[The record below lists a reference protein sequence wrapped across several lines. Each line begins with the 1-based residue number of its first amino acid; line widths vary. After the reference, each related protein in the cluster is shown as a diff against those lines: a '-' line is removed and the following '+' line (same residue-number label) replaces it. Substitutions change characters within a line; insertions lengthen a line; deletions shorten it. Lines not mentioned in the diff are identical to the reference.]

1 MAFRRP
7 EIDIPIGALRSRTDA
22 IKFSR
27 RKFLCVTAAALP
39 TFSRFARAQTYPT
52 RPVHLIVG
60 FPAGGVSDIIARVT
74 AQWLSE
80 RLGQPFVVENRP
92 GAGANVATEIV
103 ARAQPDGYTLLQA
116 QGSNG
121 WNETLYDNLN
131 FVFVRDIAPVA
142 SVARTP
148 AVLEV
153 SPNVPV
159 KTVAEFIGYAKANP
173 GIINLAA
180 VGQGSAPQLYGEL
193 FKMMTGID
201 LPEVQYRNSGP
212 YTDLVAGRVQAI
224 FDPIASSM
232 GYIKAGQLRP
242 LGVTTATRIQVLPDV
257 PPIGDFV
264 PGYEASG
271 WQGLGAPANTPA
283 EIITVLSKQIVAALA
298 DRAFTARLLDLGME
312 PFETTP
318 AEFSKFIAGQ
328 TQKWATVIKTA
339 KIKPK

>member
-1 MAFRRP
+1 MAHKRP
-7 EIDIPIGALRSRTDA
+7 VTGASRSRPDA
-22 IKFSR
+22 MKFSR
-27 RKFLCVTAAALP
+27 REFLAVTAGAVALP
-39 TFSRFARAQTYPT
+39 TFSRLARAQSYPT
-52 RPVHLIVG
+52 RPVRLIVG
-60 FPAGGVSDIIARVT
+60 FPAGGVSDIIARLT

-80 RLGQPFVVENRP
+80 RLDQPFVVENRP
-92 GAGANVATEIV
+92 GAGANVATEMV

-121 WNETLYDNLN
+121 WNATLYDNLN

-142 SVARTP
+142 SIARTP

-153 SPNVPV
+153 NPAVPV
-159 KTVAEFIGYAKANP
+159 KTVTEFIGYAKANP

-201 LPEVQYRNSGP
+201 LPEVQYRNTGP
-212 YTDLVAGRVQAI
+212 YTDLVAGRIQAI
-224 FDPIASSM
+224 FDPVASSM
-232 GYIKAGQLRP
+232 GYIKTGQLRP
-242 LGVTTATRIQVLPDV
+242 LGVTTATRIQALPDV

-283 EIITVLSKQIVAALA
+283 EIIAVLNKQIVAALA
-298 DRAFTARLLDLGME
+298 DRAFTTRLLSLGME

-318 AEFSKFIAGQ
+318 AEFGQFIAEQ
-328 TQKWATVIKTA
+328 TGKWAKVIKVA
-339 KIKPK
+339 NIKPE

>member
-1 MAFRRP
+1 MASQRRP
-7 EIDIPIGALRSRTDA
+7 MDAPIGASQSRA
-22 IKFSR
+22 VKFSR
-27 RKFLCVTAAALP
+27 RKFLRLAAGTGSLP
-39 TFSRFARAQTYPT
+39 AFSRFALAQAYPT
-52 RPVHLIVG
+52 RPIHLIVG
-60 FPAGGVSDIIARVT
+60 FPAGGASDIIARLT

-103 ARAQPDGYTLLQA
+103 ARARPDGYTLLQA

-121 WNETLYDNLN
+121 WNASLYDNLN

-153 SPNVPV
+153 TPAVPV
-159 KTVAEFIGYAKANP
+159 KTVAEFIGYAKSNP
-173 GIINLAA
+173 GKVNLAA

-193 FKMMTGID
+193 FKTMTGID
-201 LPEVQYRNSGP
+201 LPLVQYRNSGP
-212 YTDLVAGRVQAI
+212 YTDLAAGRVQAI

-242 LGVTTATRIQVLPDV
+242 LGVTTATRIETLPDV

-271 WQGLGAPANTPA
+271 WQGLGAPANTPP
-283 EIITVLSKQIVAALA
+283 EIIALLNKQTAAALA
-298 DRAFTARLLDLGME
+298 DPGFKARLLDLGME
-312 PFETTP
+312 PFGTGP
-318 AEFSKFIAGQ
+318 AEFGKFIAEQ
-328 TQKWATVIKTA
+328 TEKWAKVIRA
-339 KIKPK
+339 ANIEAE